1 MISYFSSWV
10 NCPLLVLPHS
20 FADKPWGRWRL
31 LCGSGFTV
39 GSRSRSSHVL
49 PSSTTQAFLLSPR
62 PSTSTPTSWPA
73 ELRLSTSSCLT
84 TWTTWMRISCLE
96 ICNVRVHMNLLA
108 VMGEVANEPR
118 NSPRLCWENPKI
130 CRHDYLDFFF
140 FFLCYNCMNLCL
152 LPPWWWRSWGSRM
165 SPVEWVLFYICLIV
179 NVLFYCTQFHFMLF
193 CWWFSFWIKV
203 LLWPSV
209 YKGTWTESCDLWK
222 LKCQKYTWMRT
233 SSCAD
238 LIGMVVSYGAA
249 DLFHWILVRPLQP
262 KRSNAVGAHYN
273 SYLAL
278 KIHNKKNQS
287 LCKKNNL
294 FFSLQRSWRNT
305 SGTSL
310 AQRNQFWWL

>member
-1 MISYFSSWV
+1 
-10 NCPLLVLPHS
+10 
-20 FADKPWGRWRL
+20 
-31 LCGSGFTV
+31 
-39 GSRSRSSHVL
+39 
-49 PSSTTQAFLLSPR
+49 
-62 PSTSTPTSWPA
+62 
-73 ELRLSTSSCLT
+73 
-84 TWTTWMRISCLE
+84 
-96 ICNVRVHMNLLA
+96 
-108 VMGEVANEPR
+108 
-118 NSPRLCWENPKI
+118 
-130 CRHDYLDFFF
+130 
-140 FFLCYNCMNLCL
+140 MNLCL